1 MLFIYDE
8 HEETTKMS
16 FWDIEP
22 KDWFRKYL
30 FGSRRGDIFG

>member
-22 KDWFRKYL
+22 EDWFRKYL